1 MYPYGTDLLE
11 QPLTRSEF
19 GVMLYLYAEYRDFD
33 MQTSGNLQQ
42 FSDAELPD
50 DQTYVK
56 ADTVNTVVMDT
67 QLGNFWLKI
76 GDISASAPIERVIA
90 VTWCSDDQ
98 SDMTWCELPLQ
109 EDGSYGGL
117 IQAKNHQFHF
127 GNYRATVYVHLKN
140 GLQIPAASVSVQLD
154 GKESQAR
161 VWTQVYQVYEQVGW
175 DLYSCYN
182 WAANNIAYQTLPIPL
197 TPPSGYDESEWYAVQ
212 AFENRRGNC
221 YCYAAAFYYLAKGLG
236 YDAQFI
242 QGQVGMAAGGY
253 GPHGWVIINMDGAS
267 YICDPEAQH
276 SIGKYNFYMQ
286 PVGSPILRYR
296 WG

>member
-1 MYPYGTDLLE
+1 
-11 QPLTRSEF
+11 
-19 GVMLYLYAEYRDFD
+19 
-33 MQTSGNLQQ
+33 
-42 FSDAELPD
+42 
-50 DQTYVK
+50 
-56 ADTVNTVVMDT
+56 
-67 QLGNFWLKI
+67 
-76 GDISASAPIERVIA
+76 
-90 VTWCSDDQ
+90 
-98 SDMTWCELPLQ
+98 MTWCELPLQ